1 MSAPPALTI
10 EVLAGSRAGERLTV
24 ALPCTIGRAPD
35 TGVVLNDAHLSS
47 VHGRIELT
55 EGAVLFSDRGSTNGS
70 VHVRSGMVTP
80 LNSECPVVEVWT
92 GDELHLGDPA
102 QPVVLR
108 VTLAE
113 ANPGEILAVRPIAE
127 VEAFQQRVTADA
139 ERLQVLYRHTAELSR
154 QTDVDGVLTLAARLI
169 FDLLPRATHVAVA
182 LRERGGH
189 FPVALARSRNGDP
202 VALPVSRT
210 LIRKVVEERAGL
222 LLSDAGAEVSARS
235 VAQAGLLSTLCVP
248 LWTGS
253 DVRGAIQ
260 VDNRDAPGLFGGADL
275 EVLTVAAA
283 QISFAAENA
292 RLVARL
298 RLAEQKLE
306 GENRFL
312 KKREEDATF
321 GGIVGRSAGINNVL
335 RALEKVR
342 DTRVPVLINGET
354 GTGKELVARALH
366 YTSARREKLFVAQNC
381 SALPENLLES
391 ELFGHVRGAFTGAD
405 RDKKGLFEL
414 SDGGTMF
421 LDEVGEMPLS
431 LQAKLLR
438 VLQEGEIWP
447 VGAGRARQV
456 DVRIVSATHRDLEKM
471 VRTGGFRQD
480 LFYRLHVF
488 PLHMPS
494 LRERRDD
501 VPILARHFLER
512 YARELGR
519 SVTGFTPQCLE
530 RMAAYD
536 WPGNVR
542 ELQNEIQRLLIFR
555 SEGDLV
561 QVEDLSPRILG
572 ESRLVDDGDIPRGNL
587 KEMMDAVERVLLS
600 RTLREHGHNKTRAA
614 EVLGITREGLHKKL
628 ARFGMAE

>member
-391 ELFGHVRGAFTGAD
+391 ELFGHVGAPSRAPIATRRASSSCPTAARCSSTRSGRCRSPCRRSCCGCCRRA
-405 RDKKGLFEL
+405 RSGPSAPAGLGKWTSGSSARPIATWRRWFAPAA
-414 SDGGTMF
+414 SVRTSSTVCTCSRSTCPRCASGGTTCRSS
-421 LDEVGEMPLS
+421 PATS
-431 LQAKLLR
+431 
-438 VLQEGEIWP
+438 W
-447 VGAGRARQV
+447 
-456 DVRIVSATHRDLEKM
+456 SATR
-471 VRTGGFRQD
+471 G
-480 LFYRLHVF
+480 
-488 PLHMPS
+488 S
-494 LRERRDD
+494 WA
-501 VPILARHFLER
+501 AR
-512 YARELGR
+512 
-519 SVTGFTPQCLE
+519 
-530 RMAAYD
+530 
-536 WPGNVR
+536 
-542 ELQNEIQRLLIFR
+542 
-555 SEGDLV
+555 
-561 QVEDLSPRILG
+561 
-572 ESRLVDDGDIPRGNL
+572 
-587 KEMMDAVERVLLS
+587 
-600 RTLREHGHNKTRAA
+600 
-614 EVLGITREGLHKKL
+614 
-628 ARFGMAE
+628 

>member
-1 MSAPPALTI
+1 MSSTPALTI
-10 EVLAGSRAGERLTV
+10 EVLAGSRAGDRQRV
-24 ALPCTIGRAPD
+24 SLPCTFGRGAD
-35 TGVVLNDAHLSS
+35 ASVILHDSHLNSI
-47 VHGRIELT
+47 HGRVDLSD
-55 EGAVLFSDRGSTNGS
+55 GAVMYSDRGSTNGS
-70 VHVRSGMVTP
+70 VHVRGGVCTT
-80 LNSECPVVEVWT
+80 LDSECPVVELWS
-92 GDELHLGDPA
+92 GDELRLGDPQQA
-102 QPVVLR
+102 VVLR
-108 VTLAE
+108 ISLSDAT
-113 ANPGEILAVRPIAE
+113 PGEIVAVRPIAE
-127 VEAFQQRVTADA
+127 VDAFTQRVTSDTA
-139 ERLQVLYRHTAELSR
+139 RLQVLYQHTTDLSR
-154 QTDVDGVLTLAARLI
+154 QTDVDGVLALAARLI
-169 FDLLPRATHVAVA
+169 FDLLPRATHVAIA

-189 FPVALARSRNGDP
+189 YPVALARSRTGAP
-202 VALPVSRT
+202 VAVPISRT

-222 LLSDAGAEVSARS
+222 LLANAGAEVTARS

-248 LWTGS
+248 LWTGA

-260 VDNRDAPGLFGGADL
+260 VDNRDAPGLFGAADL

-298 RLAEQKLE
+298 RLAELKLE

-321 GGIVGRSAGINNVL
+321 GGMVGRSGGINAVVH
-335 RALEKVR
+335 ALEKVR

-366 YTSARREKLFVAQNC
+366 YTSQRRDKLFVAQNC

-414 SDGGTMF
+414 ADGGTMF

-471 VRTGGFRQD
+471 VRTGAFRQD

-512 YARELGR
+512 YSRELGR
-519 SVTGFTPQCLE
+519 SVAGFTPECLE
-530 RMAAYD
+530 RLAAYE

-542 ELQNEIQRLLIFR
+542 ELQNEIQRVLIFR
-555 SEGDLV
+555 SDGDLV

-572 ESRLVDDGDIPRGNL
+572 ESRLVDDGEVPRGSL
-587 KEMMDAVERVLLS
+587 KDMMDALERVLLA
-600 RTLREHGHNKTRAA
+600 RTLREHGNNKTRAA
-614 EVLGITREGLHKKL
+614 ETLGITREGLHKKL